1 MKDGIIYVFPEEE
14 EFFTWWEPQPYL
26 CEHERWVKWGK
37 MHKVWLLNPNVP
49 INYAV
54 VGEPLRGLKKQEE
67 LNVELRF
74 LFLEGEFFKDEAE
87 YYRESKS
94 NMAAESYIP
103 SGTFSPTNDPDFVE
117 TPTVLM
123 GGTVVDVEEMQW
135 QDERVF
141 KIDLRFDDHI
151 FRVIAQ
157 DGFGDLGI
165 HVGNIIRGSFHVLGR
180 ETRPSEN
187 TSQTASNEVKA

>member
-54 VGEPLRGLKKQEE
+54 VGEPLRGLKKHEE
-67 LNVELRF
+67 LNVELHF

-87 YYRESKS
+87 YYRERKS
-94 NMAAESYIP
+94 HMAAESYIP

-123 GGTVVDVEEMQW
+123 GGTVVGVEEMQW
-135 QDERVF
+135 QDERVI
-141 KIDLRFDDHI
+141 KIDLRFDGHI

-165 HVGNIIRGSFHVLGR
+165 HVGNIISGFFHVLGR
-180 ETRPSEN
+180 EERPSEN
-187 TSQTASNEVKA
+187 TSQTASDEVKA

>member
-54 VGEPLRGLKKQEE
+54 VGEPLRGLKKHEE

-74 LFLEGEFFKDEAE
+74 LFLEGEF
-87 YYRESKS
+87 
-94 NMAAESYIP
+94 
-103 SGTFSPTNDPDFVE
+103 
-117 TPTVLM
+117 
-123 GGTVVDVEEMQW
+123 
-135 QDERVF
+135 
-141 KIDLRFDDHI
+141 LRT
-151 FRVIAQ
+151 RR
-157 DGFGDLGI
+157 
-165 HVGNIIRGSFHVLGR
+165 NIIGKESRIWRRNRTFRRARSVR
-180 ETRPSEN
+180 RTIPTSWKRRPS
-187 TSQTASNEVKA
+187 